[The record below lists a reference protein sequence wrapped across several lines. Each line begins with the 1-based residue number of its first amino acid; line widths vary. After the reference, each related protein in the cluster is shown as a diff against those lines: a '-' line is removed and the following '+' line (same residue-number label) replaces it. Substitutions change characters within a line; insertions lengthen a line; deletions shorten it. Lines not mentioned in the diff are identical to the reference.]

1 MYKPA
6 TEAEVEAMTEEEL
19 LKALVVGRMETAI
32 LISEDLKKVY
42 FEAKAYEIKFAE
54 KEATKKIIK
63 EIDGVSQIL
72 VGTYSTLLTGYRE
85 FITSLEDLKYD
96 TLISPDS
103 EYQILLAKVR
113 EAKAKYLE
121 QRSFVLTLEAGDV
134 KVKAE
139 VELNNLK
146 KAYED
151 NGKKIIVTQL
161 SKYIKYYAREM
172 TGWDLSEETKPRELL
187 QQLGTSV
194 IREYLQKDDLFIN
207 RMIDDIDVFSC
218 FYDAIIISDVRLKKE
233 IHDLKAS
240 YPNAKVVHIIRPD
253 FDNGLTEEQKKH
265 KTEIDLDDFTD
276 YDVEIVNTTLEKLE
290 EDAKKLYIETEG

>member
-1 MYKPA
+1 MI
-6 TEAEVEAMTEEEL
+6 E
-19 LKALVVGRMETAI
+19 
-32 LISEDLKKVY
+32 KKNPTIY
-42 FEAKAYEIKFAE
+42 LMC
-54 KEATKKIIK
+54 
-63 EIDGVSQIL
+63 G
-72 VGTYSTLLTGYRE
+72 
-85 FITSLEDLKYD
+85 
-96 TLISPDS
+96 
-103 EYQILLAKVR
+103 
-113 EAKAKYLE
+113 KAKHGKDTF
-121 QRSFVLTLEAGDV
+121 SAF
-134 KVKAE
+134 
-139 VELNNLK
+139 LK

-172 TGWDLSEETKPRELL
+172 TGWDLSEETKPREYL

-265 KTEIDLDDFTD
+265 KTEIDVDDFTD

-290 EDAKKLYIETEG
+290 EDAKKLYIETER